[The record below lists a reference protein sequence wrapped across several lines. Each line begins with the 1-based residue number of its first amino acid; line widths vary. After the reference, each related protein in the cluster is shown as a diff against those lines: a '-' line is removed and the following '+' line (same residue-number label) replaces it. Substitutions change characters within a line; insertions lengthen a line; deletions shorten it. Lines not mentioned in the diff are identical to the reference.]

1 MMNKIFVFDFLYV
14 CTKKVKTGGIAC
26 FNMGLA
32 RFNWFFENLNFDM
45 RGDTCPI
52 FENFRFSPSNSKN
65 RVSTHFCTTSIF
77 KIFLPLGTPI
87 LPLYPLWPPK
97 TENFE
102 NFDIAQI
109 MSETDS
115 QRFSAISE
123 NFLKNFALSP
133 KALFRDFCQFS
144 SIFAKKG
151 KNRKIFNLGPL
162 HRLLS
167 P

>member
-1 MMNKIFVFDFLYV
+1 MMEITELWWQLRPNLKVKKVTPTLKLKKSRFYTFLHNFNFQKIFASGYPY
-14 CTKKVKTGGIAC
+14 
-26 FNMGLA
+26 MG
-32 RFNWFFENLNFDM
+32 
-45 RGDTCPI
+45 PI
-52 FENFRFSPSNSKN
+52 PPM
-65 RVSTHFCTTSIF
+65 T
-77 KIFLPLGTPI
+77 
-87 LPLYPLWPPK
+87 PPK

-133 KALFRDFCQFS
+133 KALFRDFPQFS

-151 KNRKIFNLGPL
+151 KNRKILN
-162 HRLLS
+162 LLS
-167 P
+167 